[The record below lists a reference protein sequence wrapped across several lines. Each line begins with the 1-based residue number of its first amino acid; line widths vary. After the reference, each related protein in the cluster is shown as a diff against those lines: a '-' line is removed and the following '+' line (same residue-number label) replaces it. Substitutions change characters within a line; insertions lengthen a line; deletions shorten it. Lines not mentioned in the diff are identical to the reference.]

1 MKPAKRI
8 RVRIGRA
15 RRAAAIALAGAL
27 VAQSALAQD
36 AGPAPFS
43 LFAGALLATDSNI
56 FRLPG
61 EAPEPVQPGGSRGRS
76 DRITSSW
83 VGLRV
88 DTALGQ
94 QRFRG
99 EAKRTLFRYDRF
111 TDLDR
116 DAVEHNAEWAWSLNP
131 QLGGTLSSRRAESL
145 LGFDLTQQRRPT
157 EQVAETRA
165 ATLDLRPGGG
175 WHMLAGVSRVEH
187 TNTPGFLPQPDD
199 REIAREAGLRYDS
212 AAQGSLGAA
221 WRRRE
226 GRYRD
231 IAFDPGEIRN
241 SRYAVHETEL
251 RASWSPTAG
260 STLFGR
266 LARVDRRHEDLGFR
280 DFSGAAH
287 ELAWRWVP
295 TGRTEVT
302 FASQRTLA
310 PWFELLSASYRIDD
324 TWTVAPAWEVTD
336 RVKLRLFAYRTAT
349 DYRGEV
355 DLPAEGRRH
364 DVLRGTQ
371 LAAEWTPLRGVTLVA
386 TVHRDRRSSSDPLA
400 RFDVVAATLSL
411 SVGLRDFRP

>member
-1 MKPAKRI
+1 MKPAKRNRI
-8 RVRIGRA
+8 RIGRA
-15 RRAAAIALAGAL
+15 RHAAALALAGTL
-27 VAQSALAQD
+27 VAQPAPAQD
-36 AGPAPFS
+36 DGPAPVS
-43 LFAGALLATDSNI
+43 LFAGAMLATDGNV
-56 FRLPG
+56 FRLPDG
-61 EAPEPVQPGGSRGRS
+61 APEPGQPGGSRGRS
-76 DRITSSW
+76 DRIVSSW

-116 DAVEHNAEWAWSLNP
+116 DAVEHHAEWAWSLDP
-131 QLGGTLSSRRAESL
+131 QLGGTLSSRRAQSL

-175 WHMLAGVSRVEH
+175 WHLLAGITRAERTS
-187 TNTPGFLPQPDD
+187 TPGFLPQPDD

-212 AAQGSLGAA
+212 AAQGSIGVA

-226 GRYRD
+226 GRYRNVE
-231 IAFDPGEIRN
+231 FDPGEIRN
-241 SRYAVHETEL
+241 SRYAARETEL
-251 RASWSPTAG
+251 SATWPVTGG

-266 LARVDRRHEDLGFR
+266 LARVHRRHEELGFR
-280 DFSGAAH
+280 DFSGATH
-287 ELAWRWVP
+287 ELAWRWA
-295 TGRTEVT
+295 TSGRTEVT

-324 TWTVAPAWEVTD
+324 TYTVAPAWEVTE

-355 DLPAEGRRH
+355 VLPADGRRH

-371 LAAEWTPLRGVTLVA
+371 LAAEWRPLRGVTLVA
-386 TVHRDRRSSSDPLA
+386 TVQRDRRGSSDPLA

-411 SVGLRDFRP
+411 NVGLRDFRP